1 MSGGSDRSDGTCSFQ
16 RRLILARPTRAQP
29 LTADWSF
36 RKMDGSVLFFLSL
49 PRPLFYPLFTSDLH
63 YPGRGSFV
71 PHRRRGVK
79 RRPSSAQGARARKFR
94 TRREFVFVLDRTSDS
109 RPTESSSFDKEC
121 RAETA
126 ASSKF
131 QSGLRGVGGPE
142 RSTASRPGGKPIARC
157 VRSWELGRM
166 GLLGG

>member
-63 YPGRGSFV
+63 YPRGSFV

-79 RRPSSAQGARARKFR
+79 RRLEQRRASAKVPDSSRVRSCLGPDFGLSADRQ
-94 TRREFVFVLDRTSDS
+94 FVFRQ
-109 RPTESSSFDKEC
+109 RMSSGNC
-121 RAETA
+121 RFLPARNFRA
-126 ASSKF
+126 VCVAWVVRN
-131 QSGLRGVGGPE
+131 GALRLVQVVN
-142 RSTASRPGGKPIARC
+142 RSPDAC
-157 VRSWELGRM
+157 GR
-166 GLLGG
+166 GNSAGWGC